1 MRRKTSLSEHI
12 IQFSRF
18 LRGHSFE
25 IGPAEEVDA
34 LTALNY
40 IQWDSPTQFKDSLRT
55 TLTKSNQQFKKFD
68 ELYASYWG
76 KLSRAQDAKV
86 KDQKEKSKNK
96 ANTPPPIEV
105 IKDWLHGNKERD
117 EKELSLHS
125 TTRSKGQVDLGVFS
139 KEDLKEWSEVLKLL
153 HKSLAAQ
160 PNRRSIYNHKPGQI
174 SLRPMI
180 RQSMRR
186 GGELIDIFYRHPKE
200 QKVRVV
206 LLCDVSKSMQAYT
219 RFIIRMMYSF
229 QNSTATI
236 ETFVFSTSLYRVTS
250 KLKHQDLGRALESIS
265 SYVDEWA
272 SGTQIGACFAS
283 FLNRYANHILTKKTM
298 VFIVSD
304 GWDSGDAELLAG
316 SMKKIKAKSRKVFWL
331 NPLAKSPDYRPE
343 TKGMKAAIPYIDYLV
358 PALNA
363 EDLKRIFKR
372 Q

>member
-12 IQFSRF
+12 IQFGRF
-18 LRGHSFE
+18 LRGYSFE

-34 LTALNY
+34 LTALNH
-40 IQWDSPTQFKDSLRT
+40 IQWDSPAEFKDSLRA
-55 TLTKSNQQFKKFD
+55 TLAKSNQQFKRFD

-76 KLSRAQDAKV
+76 ELSRAQDAKI
-86 KDQKEKSKNK
+86 KDQKEKNK
-96 ANTPPPIEV
+96 TKTSPPIEV
-105 IKDWLHGNKERD
+105 IKDWLYGNKERD

-125 TTRSKGQVDLGVFS
+125 ATTSKGQVDLSVFS

-160 PNRRSIYNHKPGQI
+160 PNRRSIHNQKPGPI

-180 RQSMRR
+180 RHSMRR

-200 QKVRVV
+200 QKVRIV

-219 RFIIRMMYSF
+219 RFIIRMMYSL
-229 QNSTATI
+229 QNSMVNI
-236 ETFVFSTSLYRVTS
+236 ETFAFSTSLYRITS
-250 KLKHQDLGRALESIS
+250 KLKNQDLGRALESIS

-304 GWDSGDAELLAG
+304 GWDSGDAELLAN
-316 SMKKIKAKSRKVFWL
+316 SMKKVKVKSKKVFWF

-343 TKGMKAAIPYIDYLV
+343 TKGMKAALPYIDYLV
-358 PALNA
+358 PALKA
-363 EDLKRIFKR
+363 RDLKDWLLDY
-372 Q
+372 